1 MTSCGVFFNLSAGK
15 AFCTQSNYYFR
26 FCFFLLLLSYP
37 INVYCII
44 FLFICS
50 LAMFYVSRCGFP
62 VVFVRFFPVNQPFSR
77 LTVFSSRGGFSS
89 LRCVSLS
96 LLPVKKKKKKN
107 VFHFL
112 FVFLCLFFP
121 ISYRI
126 PILFSFLAVAF
137 AVSYFLSFFFF
148 SFLDFHRLL
157 FFFSWPIFF
166 S

>member
-96 LLPVKKKKKKN
+96 LLPLKKKKKKRIP
-107 VFHFL
+107 FPICLSLSLFPHFL
-112 FVFLCLFFP
+112 QNSNSFQLSGSGFCSL
-121 ISYRI
+121 
-126 PILFSFLAVAF
+126 LFSF
-137 AVSYFLSFFFF
+137 
-148 SFLDFHRLL
+148 
-157 FFFSWPIFF
+157 IFF
-166 S
+166 LFILRLPSSFVLL